1 MSRAPSIL
9 KAVTAVSDF
18 RASRRAWE
26 HRIDFVRAVVWGQFR
41 TEFDQ
46 YFLGWLWW
54 ILEPVMQALTFL
66 FIVALFFHFDGNR
79 LWVILVSVV
88 AWRWFARSVEIA
100 PHLPRQF
107 NPYVRTGAVSGE
119 LLFFTFLV
127 KEMVVFVIAMTVIA
141 IPIAFFNSPFDWTL
155 AEVPLI
161 MVTQFL
167 VTYWAA
173 AIAYIV
179 GAFVHDVGKLV
190 GLIVSILFYFSPG
203 LYLRSDIASVA
214 PAWAVALLK
223 FNPFWAILASWQ
235 NVLVRGEGAD
245 VLGLSI
251 WTAVSAVFAGGSA
264 LMLHQLRKRLTK
276 VSFE

>member
-1 MSRAPSIL
+1 MTAMPRTQASAPRSE
-9 KAVTAVSDF
+9 
-18 RASRRAWE
+18 WE

-54 ILEPVMQALTFL
+54 ILEPVTSALTFL
-66 FIVALFFHFDGNR
+66 FIVALFFHFEGNR

-107 NPYVRTGAVSGE
+107 NPYVRTGAVTGE
-119 LLFFTFLV
+119 LLFFTFLA
-127 KEMVVFVIAMTVIA
+127 KETVVFVIAMTVIA
-141 IPIAFFNSPFDWTL
+141 IPVAIFNHPFDWAV

-161 MVTQFL
+161 MLTQFL

-173 AIAYIV
+173 AFAYIV

-190 GLIVSILFYFSPG
+190 GLLVSILFYFSPG

-214 PAWAVALLK
+214 PAWAIALLTL
-223 FNPFWAILASWQ
+223 NPFWAILASWQ
-235 NVLVRGEGAD
+235 NVLVRGEHAD
-245 VLGLSI
+245 ILGL
-251 WTAVSAVFAGGSA
+251 AVWCGISAVLSVLAA
-264 LMLHQLRKRLTK
+264 VLLRRLRRRLTK

>member
-1 MSRAPSIL
+1 M
-9 KAVTAVSDF
+9 TAVSEV
-18 RASRRAWE
+18 RGSLPRRQWE

-54 ILEPVMQALTFL
+54 ILEPVMQSLTFL
-66 FIVALFFHFDGNR
+66 FIVALFFHFEGNR

-100 PHLPRQF
+100 PHLPLQF
-107 NPYVRTGAVSGE
+107 NPYVRTGAVTGE
-119 LLFFTFLV
+119 LLFFTFLA
-127 KEMVVFVIAMTVIA
+127 KETVVFVIAMTVIA
-141 IPIAFFNSPFDWTL
+141 IPVALFNGPFGWSI

-161 MVTQFL
+161 MLTQFL
-167 VTYWAA
+167 VIYWTAA
-173 AIAYIV
+173 LAYVV

-190 GLIVSILFYFSPG
+190 GLIVSVLFYFSPG
-203 LYLRSDIASVA
+203 IYLRSDIASVA
-214 PAWAVALLK
+214 PAWAIALLK

-235 NVLVRGEGAD
+235 NVLVRGEHAD
-245 VLGLSI
+245 LLGLAI
-251 WTAVSAVFAGGSA
+251 WSAASAFLTVATA
-264 LMLHQLRKRLTK
+264 LLLRRLRRRLTK